1 MSFEKIAY
9 RKTAEQLEKNKTTT
23 AVTAGQLKKEYITTA
38 VTAVPDK
45 EIDYLI
51 NEYSDLTLTGKPMN
65 GFYANWIRKHG
76 AARFVQYASR
86 ARQEGKVPAKYFS
99 WLLKNG

>member
-1 MSFEKIAY
+1 MAFEKIAH
-9 RKTAEQLEKNKTTT
+9 RITAEQLEKSKTTT

-51 NEYSDLTLTGKPMN
+51 NEYADLTLTGKPMN
-65 GFYANWIRKHG
+65 GFYAVWIRRQG
-76 AARFVQYASR
+76 AARFIQLAAQ
-86 ARQEGKVPAKYFS
+86 ARQEGKSPARYFS
-99 WLLKNG
+99 WLLKNA

>member
-9 RKTAEQLEKNKTTT
+9 RITAEQLEKNKTTT
-23 AVTAGQLKKEYITTA
+23 ADSC
-38 VTAVPDK
+38 TAVPDK